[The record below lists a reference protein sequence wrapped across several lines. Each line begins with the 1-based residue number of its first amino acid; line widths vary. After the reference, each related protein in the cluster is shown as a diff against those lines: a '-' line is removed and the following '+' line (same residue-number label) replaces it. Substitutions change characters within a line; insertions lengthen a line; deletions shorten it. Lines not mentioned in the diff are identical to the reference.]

1 MHPIQ
6 VQDKSADLL
15 MRLDLISGGIS
26 VLVNVFLGSY
36 SDVLGRRFVLLLC
49 LSGHFLRNVT
59 APVII
64 YWNLGLP
71 ALYSGYVIDGLCG
84 GSSGECVKRRE
95 GGGNTKLTAIVFKDF
110 PPSTMAMPLI
120 GYVEDC
126 LVSV

>member
-15 MRLDLISGGIS
+15 MRLDLVSGGIS
-26 VLVNVFLGSY
+26 ILVNVFLGSY

-84 GSSGECVKRRE
+84 GSSGEWMKWGE
-95 GGGNTKLTAIVFKDF
+95 WGGNAKMTVIVFKDI
-110 PPSTMAMPLI
+110 PPSTVATSLMAC
-120 GYVEDC
+120 VEGR
-126 LVSV
+126 LVSG